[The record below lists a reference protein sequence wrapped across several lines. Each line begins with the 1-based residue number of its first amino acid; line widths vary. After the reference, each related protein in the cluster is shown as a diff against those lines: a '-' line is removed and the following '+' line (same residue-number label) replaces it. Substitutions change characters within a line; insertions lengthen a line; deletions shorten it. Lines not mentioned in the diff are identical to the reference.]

1 MVEQLKNIVSAGHK
15 CVSSRSVETEET
27 SNNNYI
33 PATPAQ
39 TGGLQVNSL
48 FENMGSSRPDR
59 RWNLGS
65 RIYLLYFLFFY
76 FFLKII
82 LMLKDAVSSALM
94 SCVSMLVSIF
104 SVRNFV

>member
-39 TGGLQVNSL
+39 TGGLRVNSL

-65 RIYLLYFLFFY
+65 RIYLFYFLY
-76 FFLKII
+76 LFLKIF
-82 LMLKDAVSSALM
+82 LMLKDAVSSALL

-104 SVRNFV
+104 SF